1 MEILWLAIVIYSI
14 GLGLLLHFRPAYMFH
29 ENGSW
34 KEFGYQRDSRH
45 TLFPFW
51 LFAIAW
57 AFVSYVLAASVV
69 WSFFTP
75 FAVAATYVESVRS
88 VGSVR
93 KPVFSQEDQ
102 EEFIR
107 PASSMAAAAAE
118 EEDDSY
124 DPEYDEDEEA
134 DAEVE
139 PDTNIKDVRIRNRN
153 MDRNRNVHY
162 EDGSGAIQPSARPG
176 YYVIDPSSKNTGIR
190 RYIYYGPTPP
200 KD

>member
-1 MEILWLAIVIYSI
+1 MEILWFAIVIYSI

-57 AFVSYVLAASVV
+57 AFVSYVLAASIV

-75 FAVAATYVESVRS
+75 LALAATVVSGADAE
-88 VGSVR
+88 
-93 KPVFSQEDQ
+93 
-102 EEFIR
+102 EEFLR
-107 PASSMAAAAAE
+107 PASNMTVEAEAEPE
-118 EEDDSY
+118 EEDDY
-124 DPEYDEDEEA
+124 DQDYDQEEQEDQDYEEQ
-134 DAEVE
+134 
-139 PDTNIKDVRIRNRN
+139 TSSNSNIKDVRIRNRN
-153 MDRNRNVHY
+153 MNTNRNIHY
-162 EDGSGAIQPSARPG
+162 EDGAGAVKPSARPG
-176 YYVIDPSSKNTGIR
+176 YYVIDPSSKHTGIR
-190 RYIYYGPTPP
+190 RYIYYGPNPP

>member
-1 MEILWLAIVIYSI
+1 MEILWFAIVIYSI

-57 AFVSYVLAASVV
+57 AFVSYVLAASIV

-75 FAVAATYVESVRS
+75 FAVAAATSNLS
-88 VGSVR
+88 S
-93 KPVFSQEDQ
+93 ED
-102 EEFIR
+102 FIR
-107 PASSMAAAAAE
+107 PASSMM
-118 EEDDSY
+118 
-124 DPEYDEDEEA
+124 EA
-134 DAEVE
+134 DAEEDYE
-139 PDTNIKDVRIRNRN
+139 PDYDQDYEEEQEDQSNSNIKDVRIRNTNRTTN
-153 MDRNRNVHY
+153 RTTNRNIHY
-162 EDGSGAIQPSARPG
+162 EDGDGAVKPTARPG
-176 YYVIDPSSKNTGIR
+176 YYVIDPSSKHTGIR

-200 KD
+200 TD

>member
-1 MEILWLAIVIYSI
+1 MEILWFAIVIYSI

-57 AFVSYVLAASVV
+57 AFVSYVLAASIV

-75 FAVAATYVESVRS
+75 FAAVAATAHLSS
-88 VGSVR
+88 
-93 KPVFSQEDQ
+93 ED
-102 EEFIR
+102 FIR
-107 PASSMAAAAAE
+107 PASSMVEEEE
-118 EEDDSY
+118 EED
-124 DPEYDEDEEA
+124 A
-134 DAEVE
+134 DAEAEEDYDDVQE
-139 PDTNIKDVRIRNRN
+139 DQSNIKDVRIRNTNRTT
-153 MDRNRNVHY
+153 NRNIHY
-162 EDGSGAIQPSARPG
+162 EHGDGAVKPTARPG
-176 YYVIDPSSKNTGIR
+176 YYVIDPSSKHTGIR

-200 KD
+200 TD